1 MRGGAPRLS
10 VVLAL
15 LVGRRLW
22 NAQANHS
29 PGAQANRQIDQAQ
42 QAATAV
48 TFQQAEVA
56 LEQFRALN
64 GAYVGASLAGFGVK
78 LARADASSYRV
89 QAGDSHRAGAGG
101 PGAPGPRC

>member
-1 MRGGAPRLS
+1 MARGVPLLS
-10 VVLAL
+10 LVLAL
-15 LVGRRLW
+15 LVGGLLW
-22 NAQANHS
+22 NAQAGHS

-64 GAYVGASLAGFGVK
+64 GTYVGASLAGFGVK
-78 LARADASSYRV
+78 LARAEASSYCV
-89 QAGDSHRAGAGG
+89 QAGGSHLDG
-101 PGAPGPRC
+101 PGGAVAPGAC